1 MKLAGIQ
8 IFLVALLAAC
18 SQPAKFPGFDQ
29 VTADPIKHGGR
40 LAQVLGCAGCHG
52 ADLSGQ
58 DWSSA
63 DFVTMHTANLTIA
76 AARYSPDQLEA
87 VIRTGR
93 KPGGREL
100 WDMPSHLFTGLS
112 DHDMKPLVA
121 YLKAQPK
128 RGQAHPDP
136 VFYDQARKEMAAGIY
151 KSSAAEARELGAKP
165 APDAG
170 PGHDQ
175 ARYMVRATCAE
186 CHGVDLRGGVPF
198 PDAPFRPD
206 LRMVSAYSKADFMT
220 LMITGKATGNRELPM
235 MSGVARGRFARLT
248 PAERDSIYAYLVA
261 LAKKDP

>member
-1 MKLAGIQ
+1 MRRILSAICV
-8 IFLVALLAAC
+8 FTLLSGC
-18 SQPAKFPGFDQ
+18 SAKPIGFDQ
-29 VTADPIKHGGR
+29 TGKDAVEQGKR
-40 LAQVLGCAGCHG
+40 LVAVLGCAGCHG
-52 ADLSGQ
+52 ADLTGE
-58 DWSSA
+58 DWSAPS
-63 DFVTMHTANLTIA
+63 FVTMRTANLTFA
-76 AARYSPDQLEA
+76 AARYSPEQLEG
-87 VIRTGR
+87 VIRGGR

-100 WDMPSHLFTGLS
+100 WDMPSHLFTRLS

-128 RGQAHPDP
+128 RGQSHPDP

-151 KSSAAEARELGAKP
+151 KSSAAEARELGAKS
-165 APDAG
+165 APDVG

-198 PDAPFRPD
+198 PGAPFRPD
-206 LRMVSAYSKADFMT
+206 LRMVSAYSKADFIT

-235 MSGVARGRFARLT
+235 MSAVARGRFARLT
-248 PAERDSIYAYLVA
+248 PAERESIYAYLVA